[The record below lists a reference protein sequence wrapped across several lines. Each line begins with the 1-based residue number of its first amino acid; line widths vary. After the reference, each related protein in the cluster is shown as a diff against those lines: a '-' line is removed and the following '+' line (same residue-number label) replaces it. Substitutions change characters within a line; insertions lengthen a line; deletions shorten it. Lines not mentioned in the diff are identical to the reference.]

1 MNTGSLS
8 FPDYL
13 VFRRSANG
21 MAKQE
26 GMEATI
32 AVQRD
37 HLSGQNQRL
46 MQLALVWLL
55 PVIGA
60 VIVLA
65 VNRPAE
71 KATRKYR
78 EPPES
83 GIDDM

>member
-1 MNTGSLS
+1 MDAGLLLALISLVAV
-8 FPDYL
+8 L
-13 VFRRSANG
+13 WLNI
-21 MAKQE
+21 K
-26 GMEATI
+26 ATI